1 MPSMREALE
10 SAIEEH
16 NEPEQVEDT
25 STATATE
32 VDAGA
37 SAPEAVESPDEVSTE
52 EKSAAPEPD
61 TKETAAPVD
70 KAPQDKPETAEQ
82 RAAHRVDR
90 APASWKKEAKGDWA
104 ALPLHVRQEV
114 YKREMEVERVLKETA
129 PIRQQIQEIQNVVSP
144 YMARIQSAGVTP
156 VQAMNELFKAD
167 FVLATGTPQSKAQMM
182 AKLVKDYGVNIED
195 LDAAIVAR
203 YARPAAGATAGLRP
217 ELRQPACPAA
227 TPTGIWPR
235 STRSVNRRNSR
246 SFSRLPRPSSR

>member
-10 SAIEEH
+10 SAIESVETTSEEVS
-16 NEPEQVEDT
+16 NEPAQSEDT
-25 STATATE
+25 VS
-32 VDAGA
+32 A
-37 SAPEAVESPDEVSTE
+37 SSVEEVS
-52 EKSAAPEPD
+52 SD
-61 TKETAAPVD
+61 TTPETAAPETTETEEKPDSDAPSIEEVAGEPRKTAED
-70 KAPQDKPETAEQ
+70 KAETPAE
-82 RAAHRVDR
+82 RIAHRVDR

-182 AKLVKDYGVNIED
+182 AKLVKDYGVTIED
-195 LDAAIVAR
+195 LDAAIVASMQ
-203 YARPAAGATAGLRP
+203 AAAAAAAAGL
-217 ELRQPACPAA
+217 
-227 TPTGIWPR
+227 
-235 STRSVNRRNSR
+235 
-246 SFSRLPRPSSR
+246 

>member
-1 MPSMREALE
+1 MDGTGEKAAVPAEKPA
-10 SAIEEH
+10 
-16 NEPEQVEDT
+16 
-25 STATATE
+25 
-32 VDAGA
+32 DA
-37 SAPEAVESPDEVSTE
+37 PKV
-52 EKSAAPEPD
+52 
-61 TKETAAPVD
+61 
-70 KAPQDKPETAEQ
+70 ETAEQ
-82 RAAHRVDR
+82 RAAHRVNR

-182 AKLVKDYGVNIED
+182 AKLIKDYGVTIED

-203 YARPAAGATAGLRP
+203 MQGHSSRNRRASTRTTSTSLSSSNSSR
-217 ELRQPACPAA
+217 L
-227 TPTGIWPR
+227 WPR
-235 STRSVNRRNSR
+235 SIRNVSSASSR
-246 SFSRLPRPSSR
+246 SSSRLPRPSSRCRSIPAIRTSMRCVKRWLT